1 MDSIIYQE
9 SIYPLY
15 QYSYKVLLNLIT

>member
-9 SIYPLY
+9 SIYPLF

>member
-9 SIYPLY
+9 SIYPLF
-15 QYSYKVLLNLIT
+15 QYSYKVLLKLIT